1 MNVTWS
7 SANASPES
15 RLLFSLFCFSR
26 TLRRLLRLRA
36 AVTSSPLRQ
45 QTGERER
52 WPPGRERRDS
62 SSPPV
67 SPLAQLPGVAW
78 PPTSRLL
85 LARLA
90 FSTRYCSRLPA
101 NALQYSVRHV
111 KQLASN
117 SSCLATGTSPAHAP
131 VTQGSLNHGIA
142 FSTFPHLG
150 ENIPWYLPNK
160 NYKRK
165 IFGN

>member
-101 NALQYSVRHV
+101 SALQYSVRHV
-111 KQLASN
+111 KQQFLPSYRYQSCACPCHAGLLESWHSIFN
-117 SSCLATGTSPAHAP
+117 LPSSGGKYTLVPT
-131 VTQGSLNHGIA
+131 
-142 FSTFPHLG
+142 
-150 ENIPWYLPNK
+150 K
-160 NYKRK
+160 
-165 IFGN
+165 